1 LPTAEIFPYFP
12 LTIIRITPVR
22 DMPRSPLDMLTRLVT
37 KPVRLVCG
45 IMSGT
50 SVDAVDVVL
59 ARLRGSGTA
68 LEIEQLHYTET
79 LYSEELQ
86 QRIFNNCEVASSN
99 VNDICILHTAIAHTY
114 ADAVR
119 DACRERGIVLEEV
132 DLIGMHGQTL
142 RHLPDAIDIA
152 GQGIRS
158 TLQIGSGPTLA
169 TLLQVPVVYD
179 FRAGDMALGGQGAPL
194 VPYVDHLLFHSDQE
208 DRVLLNIGGIA
219 NLTLLPRG
227 GELAD
232 AVAFDTGPGNMLVDA
247 LMRKFYGREFDEDGF
262 VASSGTV
269 NGDLLSWML
278 RHPFFRMQPPK
289 STGRES
295 FGEDYLNDLLNVA
308 RDLSVL
314 DISDVIATVSECT
327 VRSISMH
334 LRALL
339 PSPHRFRLLLSGGG
353 ARNHF
358 FTEGLHYAFPEA
370 DLESTSA
377 CGISPESKEALAFAI
392 LANEWLMGNPANL
405 PSATGAKRS
414 ALLGALAIPA

>member
-1 LPTAEIFPYFP
+1 
-12 LTIIRITPVR
+12 
-22 DMPRSPLDMLTRLVT
+22 MPRSPLDILTRMVT
-37 KPVRLVCG
+37 KPSRVVCG

-59 ARLRGSGTA
+59 ARVRGSGLS
-68 LEIEQLHYTET
+68 LEIEQLHFAET
-79 LYSEELQ
+79 LYAEEFQ
-86 QRIFNNCEVASSN
+86 QRIFDNCEVASSN
-99 VNDICILHTAIAHTY
+99 VNDICILHTAIAHVY

-119 DACRERGIVLEEV
+119 AACREGDIDLAEI

-142 RHLPDAIDIA
+142 RHLPATTEIA
-152 GQGIRS
+152 GLGIAS

-169 TLLQVPVVYD
+169 TLLQTPVVYD

-194 VPYVDHLLFHSDQE
+194 VPYIDYLFFHSDEE

-227 GELAD
+227 GDLAD
-232 AVAFDTGPGNMLVDA
+232 VLAFDTGPGNMLVDA
-247 LMRKFYGREFDEDGF
+247 LMRKFHGREFDEDGA
-262 VASSGTV
+262 VASSGSV

-278 RHPFFRMQPPK
+278 QHPFFRQAPPK

-295 FGEDYLNDLLNVA
+295 FGEEYLNDLLNVA

-314 DISDVIATVSECT
+314 DVEDIIATASELT

-334 LRALL
+334 LRSLL
-339 PSPHRFRLLLSGGG
+339 PAPHRFRFLLSGGG
-353 ARNHF
+353 ARNSF
-358 FTEGLHYAFPEA
+358 FTDGLHYTFPEA
-370 DLESTSA
+370 TLQSTSA
-377 CGISPESKEALAFAI
+377 LGVAPDAKEALAFAV

-405 PSATGAKRS
+405 PSATGAARP
-414 ALLGALAIPA
+414 ALLGAFAIPA